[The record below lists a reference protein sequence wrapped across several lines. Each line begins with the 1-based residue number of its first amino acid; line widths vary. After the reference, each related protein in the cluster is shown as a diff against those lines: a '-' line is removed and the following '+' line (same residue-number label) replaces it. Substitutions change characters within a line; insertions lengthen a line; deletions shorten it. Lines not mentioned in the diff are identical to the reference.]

1 MYFHQL
7 DNTHYTGSCQ
17 YSTPPPRPRPR
28 RVKETRTNKPA
39 FAASTP
45 ASINAGP
52 TALNVFLLSV
62 VDHCDLNIRHVW
74 CSKPTVRILEG
85 EDLHHALLK
94 ADCTILFSNL

>member
-52 TALNVFLLSV
+52 TALNGNGNQVEGAAGDIIFWELL
-62 VDHCDLNIRHVW
+62 VDPGTRQCMI
-74 CSKPTVRILEG
+74 
-85 EDLHHALLK
+85 
-94 ADCTILFSNL
+94 